1 MEIDVTER
9 YIDMIHAFECD
20 FSLALDRD
28 SDFSLIEL
36 QTQIDEKSNPRLF
49 HDINLLEEL
58 SFDLRHNNLRIV
70 TVK

>member
-20 FSLALDRD
+20 FSLASDRLCPFEL
-28 SDFSLIEL
+28 SEL
-36 QTQIDEKSNPRLF
+36 QEQLYEESNSKLLD
-49 HDINLLEEL
+49 DIKLLEEL